1 MKLTHAF
8 ASKKISSRE
17 MTVEGIEENRLA
29 RSQPIARPLPLLR
42 DRDRP
47 EGSGSCGASVNDVIG
62 QRSDS
67 AMRALYQF
75 MNRLMPR
82 LIVRNT
88 PMMSAIDSI
97 AWPVWFSVVFAIDTM
112 SW

>member
-88 PMMSAIDSI
+88 PMMSPIDSM
-97 AWPVWFSVVFAIDTM
+97 AWPVWFSVVLAIDTM